1 MNPLFSDIKGVL
13 FDYGGTLD
21 TNGKHWAEVLWRY
34 YQQAGVPVD
43 KESFKSAYIHGERT
57 LAKERLIMPHHLFY
71 DVLLIKTGIQIN
83 YLIEKGL
90 LTDCLESRNYAT
102 VIAEGCHTF
111 TLSVIETSRV
121 VVHKVAEKYKT
132 ALVSNFYGNIQTI
145 LKDFDL
151 FRPFDAVVE
160 SAVVGIRKPDPE
172 IFLYG
177 VRSLHLLPHEVVVV
191 GDSFSKDIVP
201 AKAAGC
207 KTIWLKGEGWKE
219 ETDDSLPDA
228 IITDIGQLTEL
239 L

>member
-1 MNPLFSDIKGVL
+1 MNPLFSDIKGVI

-21 TNGKHWAEVLWRY
+21 TNGMHWAEVLWRY
-34 YQQAGVPVD
+34 YQQAGVPID
-43 KESFKSAYIHGERT
+43 KESFKRAYVHAERT
-57 LAKERLIMPHHLFY
+57 LAKERLILPHHLFY
-71 DVLLIKTGIQIN
+71 DVLLIKVGIQIE
-83 YLIEKGL
+83 YLIENGL
-90 LTDCLESRNYAT
+90 LPNTSEVRNYRT
-102 VIAEGCHTF
+102 IIADGCHKF
-111 TLSVIETSRV
+111 TLSVVDKSRV
-121 VVHKVAEKYKT
+121 VVNKVAKRYKT

-151 FRPFDAVVE
+151 FCSFGIVVE

-228 IITDIGQLTEL
+228 IITSIEQLTEL
-239 L
+239 V

>member
-1 MNPLFSDIKGVL
+1 MNPLFREIKGVI

-21 TNGKHWAEVLWRY
+21 TNGMHWAEVLWHF
-34 YQQAGVPVD
+34 YQQAGVPID
-43 KESFKSAYIHGERT
+43 KESFKCAYIHGERA
-57 LAKERLIMPHHLFY
+57 LAKERLILPHHLFH
-71 DVLLIKTGIQIN
+71 DVLLIKIRIQME
-83 YLIEKGL
+83 YLIENGL
-90 LTDCLESRNYAT
+90 LQDTSEVRNYVAL
-102 VIAEGCHTF
+102 IADRCNEF
-111 TLSVIETSRV
+111 TLRVVDKSRV
-121 VVHKVAEKYKT
+121 VVNKVAEKYKT

-151 FRPFDAVVE
+151 FCSFGVVVE

-177 VRSLHLLPHEVVVV
+177 VRSLQLLPHEVVVV

-228 IITDIGQLTEL
+228 IITSIEQLTEL
-239 L
+239 V